1 MKTRQKS
8 KKDEFLGMLLCFIG
22 ASLLE
27 NMMAGA
33 TTVITGYVNKGQ
45 ERVRV
50 IYGSKMNL

>member
-1 MKTRQKS
+1 
-8 KKDEFLGMLLCFIG
+8 MLLCFIG

-27 NMMAGA
+27 NMMAGT